1 MSDDQPKIRKAP
13 VKRGG
18 ARYPKYKLEDALGWS
33 SKLVSRTH
41 ATPQPEEVIFAAV
54 VTARGSTGDIK
65 IAALK
70 QYGLMEGSSTGYSAT
85 ELARKVAAAPEEDS
99 APLIADAA
107 LSPPVFKQLYD
118 TFAPGEATRGR
129 LKQRT
134 SDLKVHPD
142 NADECVDI
150 YISAL
155 TTAGLARA
163 EGDKLIHVA
172 LNEISASRN
181 AEEEAVEAADTKPG
195 QNSSTES
202 VAEIDDAP
210 VVATR
215 GRSAVTVTVNVD
227 STMDPDKLE
236 KQLALLKR
244 YGAL

>member
-1 MSDDQPKIRKAP
+1 MSDEQPKVRKVA

-18 ARYPKYKLEDALGWS
+18 ARFPKHKLEDALSWA

-41 ATPQPEEVIFAAV
+41 ASAQPEEIIFAAV
-54 VTARGSTGDIK
+54 VTSRGSTGDIK

-70 QYGLMEGSSTGYSAT
+70 QYGLMEGTSTGYSAT
-85 ELARKVAAAPEEDS
+85 DLARKISAAPDED
-99 APLIADAA
+99 APPLIAEAA

-142 NADECVDI
+142 NADECVDS
-150 YISAL
+150 YIAAL
-155 TTAGLARA
+155 VTAGLARV
-163 EGDKLIHVA
+163 EGDKLIHLGPGEVA
-172 LNEISASRN
+172 ARQEP
-181 AEEEAVEAADTKPG
+181 EAIPADLIDEDADQPTPKERPI
-195 QNSSTES
+195 E
-202 VAEIDDAP
+202 VDDAP
-210 VVATR
+210 VTAAR

>member
-1 MSDDQPKIRKAP
+1 MSDDQPKIRKVAI
-13 VKRGG
+13 KRGG
-18 ARYPKYKLEDALGWS
+18 ARFPKHKLEDALGWAA
-33 SKLVSRTH
+33 KLVSRTH
-41 ATPQPEEVIFAAV
+41 ASPQPEEIIFAAV
-54 VTARGSTGDIK
+54 VTSRGSTGDIK

-70 QYGLMEGSSTGYSAT
+70 QYGLMEGTSTGYSAT
-85 ELARKVAAAPEEDS
+85 DLARRISAAPDEDA
-99 APLIADAA
+99 APLIAEAA

-142 NADECVDI
+142 NADECVDS

-155 TTAGLARA
+155 VTAGLARG
-163 EGDKLIHVA
+163 EGDKLIHFA
-172 LNEISASRN
+172 PNEIAAPQN
-181 AEEEAVEAADTKPG
+181 QEATPLQPVDDNTEQTVADERLTK
-195 QNSSTES
+195 TE
-202 VAEIDDAP
+202 DAP
-210 VVATR
+210 VTAAR